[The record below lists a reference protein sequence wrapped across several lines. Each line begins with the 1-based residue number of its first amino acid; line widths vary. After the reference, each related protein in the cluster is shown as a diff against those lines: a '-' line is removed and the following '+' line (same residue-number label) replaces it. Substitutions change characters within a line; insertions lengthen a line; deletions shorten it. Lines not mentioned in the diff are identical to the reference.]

1 MLSSADL
8 TTHSSKSSSTHKW
21 LMLYSQPTT
30 RFAMGSKTSSQS
42 SDCIKRC
49 TTPAT
54 ARDTSSSQ
62 DQSCRQAAHC
72 APAPHSTYYKKEI
85 YNCGAAFI
93 RRLMKQLHSASART
107 TNIGRHIKKSPCRSD
122 RQSCILVR
130 HGWGFSIFKLPFI
143 HLVKVPVQGLMYKT
157 WQ

>member
-1 MLSSADL
+1 MLSPADL

-62 DQSCRQAAHC
+62 DQSCRKAAHC

-85 YNCGAAFI
+85 YNCGPAFI

-107 TNIGRHIKKSPCRSD
+107 TNIGRHIKNPHAGQTDNLVSWCVMVGNLAFSSCPSSILRRSRCKD
-122 RQSCILVR
+122 
-130 HGWGFSIFKLPFI
+130 
-143 HLVKVPVQGLMYKT
+143 
-157 WQ
+157 